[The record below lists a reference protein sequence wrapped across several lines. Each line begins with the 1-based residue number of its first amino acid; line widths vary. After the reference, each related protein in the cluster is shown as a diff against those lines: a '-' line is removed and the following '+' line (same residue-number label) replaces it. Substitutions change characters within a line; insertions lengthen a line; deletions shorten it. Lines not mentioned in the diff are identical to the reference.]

1 MQRSGEGIRPSVSIA
16 LRVSLSPP
24 FLSSTLRRVGKN
36 ASHKTGSATKAGQRQ
51 EAGHAANAP
60 FRLPVLPPIEQFAQ
74 LLRRHILPDGIADR
88 PIDLTPLFIPLVP
101 ADAERN
107 LPVPLPAFPFRRLP
121 RRARRAHRLDIRFAN
136 ILLAEPTVLTPESRV
151 VDVPLVSTLD
161 RLLADDAGQFS
172 RNVL

>member
-24 FLSSTLRRVGKN
+24 FLSSTLSRVGKN
-36 ASHKTGSATKAGQRQ
+36 ASYKTGSATKAGQRQ

-107 LPVPLPAFPFRRLP
+107 LPAPFPPFPFCHLP
-121 RRARRAHRLDIRFAN
+121 RRARRPNRLHLRLAN
-136 ILLAEPTVLTPESRV
+136 ILLMESPILTPESRV
-151 VDVPLVSTLD
+151 VDMLLIPAPD
-161 RLLADDAGQFS
+161 RLLADDAGQFGG
-172 RNVL
+172 NVL